1 MFLRTSIKIALAR
14 CFLCSTVSCIYWICP
29 LSVCSGACFGCFGCL
44 DLIHFH
50 TRGLFPALTWPMNFS
65 CRTFP
70 TIWRNNGRQPRLP
83 LCSCVFLGL
92 RHSRQSDA
100 NTQLPLLISV
110 CVYGVISNEPPCSLP
125 STAVT
130 CPDALELRSKHS
142 TIDSHSANTP
152 SVTLGNHSVKKLNS
166 SRRSLSHSF
175 SHLLSDA
182 LQHPVTCPHLIL
194 SLSLSICWLQLS
206 FIFVLFSLLPFPD
219 FARFPH
225 LSLCFFLCLFIYL
238 LLFFIYFFSFHLS
251 EWTSKNTWSHL
262 QVLSF
267 FRWAWSYM
275 NPALTCCLSCSNQRA
290 EEWEPPP
297 LPPPPPRPPLVV
309 FLEQWRQQPFN
320 ICTRVCLC
328 SWFLQRSFSDMPY
341 GLMHVCMYARR
352 CV

>member
-1 MFLRTSIKIALAR
+1 M
-14 CFLCSTVSCIYWICP
+14 
-29 LSVCSGACFGCFGCL
+29 
-44 DLIHFH
+44 
-50 TRGLFPALTWPMNFS
+50 S

-130 CPDALELRSKHS
+130 CPDALELRSKHA

-194 SLSLSICWLQLS
+194 SLSLSPSVGFNCHLYLFYFPCFHFLTS
-206 FIFVLFSLLPFPD
+206 LVSPTSPFVSSFVCLFTCCYFLFIFFPSTS
-219 FARFPH
+219 ASEH
-225 LSLCFFLCLFIYL
+225 LKIPGLICRCYHFLGERDHTWILRWLAVWVAAIREL
-238 LLFFIYFFSFHLS
+238 
-251 EWTSKNTWSHL
+251 KNES
-262 QVLSF
+262 
-267 FRWAWSYM
+267 R
-275 NPALTCCLSCSNQRA
+275 
-290 EEWEPPP
+290 
-297 LPPPPPRPPLVV
+297 
-309 FLEQWRQQPFN
+309 
-320 ICTRVCLC
+320 
-328 SWFLQRSFSDMPY
+328 
-341 GLMHVCMYARR
+341 RR
-352 CV
+352 CRHRRGPHWWYF